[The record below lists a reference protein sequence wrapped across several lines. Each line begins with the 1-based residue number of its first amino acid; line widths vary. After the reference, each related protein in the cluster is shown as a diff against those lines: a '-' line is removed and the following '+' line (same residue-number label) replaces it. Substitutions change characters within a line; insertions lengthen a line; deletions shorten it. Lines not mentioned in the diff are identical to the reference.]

1 MKVEPIIGEKHRY
14 YVQSRSNPD
23 IMYIVDAKDKE
34 CGCRGFECRKTCEHV
49 KYVIPIDQYIYE

>member
-1 MKVEPIIGEKHRY
+1 M
-14 YVQSRSNPD
+14 
-23 IMYIVDAKDKE
+23 MYIVDAKDKE